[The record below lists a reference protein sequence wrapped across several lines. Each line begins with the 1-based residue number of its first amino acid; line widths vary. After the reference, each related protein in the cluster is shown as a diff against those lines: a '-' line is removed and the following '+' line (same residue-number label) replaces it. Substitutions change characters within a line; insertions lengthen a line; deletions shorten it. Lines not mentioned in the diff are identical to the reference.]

1 MKKCVIALF
10 AALLLVGFCF
20 GAQAEKLGTAVISA
34 EGSGKVHLR
43 LKETMMSESLGLFY
57 SGTEVDIL
65 SDPDASWIRVSLDRL
80 DGYIH
85 RDYLAFGDAG
95 DSVASRWQSGV
106 VTAKNYV
113 NMRKGPSTEYQVVH
127 TVPGGQQ
134 VSVLG
139 QTQSGWY
146 YVLSGGKTGFV
157 SDSLIELTGEIES
170 AVQKSPVYKMLYEA
184 YLLGQGDIGAS
195 YALIEVDGDGVPELV
210 IDTGAEAGGCQI
222 LTCGVQGI
230 DVLYTQRRGFTYIE
244 GENLL
249 SNSDGVQDTYY
260 DRVYTIRDGQW
271 TQVFSGDYFGY
282 LDGWNDAQGRYVC
295 KYYMVDGQETSM
307 ENYLKAYAAVYKE
320 KRAVSAET
328 GYDYAGIMAQ
338 LQ

>member
-1 MKKCVIALF
+1 MKKCVTVLL
-10 AALLLVGFCF
+10 AALLAAVCCAGVC
-20 GAQAEKLGTAVISA
+20 AEKLGTAVISA
-34 EGSGKVHLR
+34 GGTGKVHLR

-65 SDPDASWIRVSLDRL
+65 SDPEASWIRVSLDRL

-85 RDYLAFGDAG
+85 RDYLAFGDKA
-95 DSVASRWQSGV
+95 DRVPSRWQGGV
-106 VTAKNYV
+106 VSAKNYV

-127 TVPGGQQ
+127 TVPGGEK

-139 QTQSGWY
+139 ETQSGWY

-157 SDSLIELTGEIES
+157 SGSLIELTGETES
-170 AVQKSPVYKMLYEA
+170 AVQKSPVYKMLYRA

-210 IDTGAEAGGCQI
+210 IDTGVEATGCQI

-230 DVLYTQRRGFTYIE
+230 DVLETSRRGFTYIE

-249 SNSDGVQDTYY
+249 SNSDGVQDSYY
-260 DRVYTIRDGQW
+260 DRVYAIRDGRW
-271 TQVFSGDYFGY
+271 TQIFSGDYFGY
-282 LDGWNDAQGRYVC
+282 LDGWNEAQGRYVC
-295 KYYMVDGQETSM
+295 KYYMVDGKETTM
-307 ENYLKAYAAVYKE
+307 ENYLKAYTAVYKE